1 MREYILNQWCATYFV
16 CLWNPTFYNKYFMI
30 LRLCTTVLEKDRKL
44 KLSIYPMMNIVGF
57 TLSMGVGK
65 ESVLGVQIPPDIK
78 DKTILK

>member
-1 MREYILNQWCATYFV
+1 
-16 CLWNPTFYNKYFMI
+16 MI